1 MVLRHNLPPGVQGD
15 TRGHLNLAVD
25 EVVWLHGSGGA
36 SVLAEWW
43 GSKQEEQ
50 VLFGPVDVR
59 NFSSG
64 SVGNGPVLQHSYPVN
79 TSKEKL
85 KQYLKDASPLPL
97 SLLDRQGQSVG
108 RAAVALSL
116 DEIEGYFPV
125 WSSSQGREIANLHV
139 KLSYREGGEDAQD
152 IPVHLGKRQ
161 NRRGKSLK
169 RVTKNGSNDKGRAGV
184 LSSEEGRKTQ
194 RVTFSEGEIAPRPL
208 SSSNFSPLSGVAS
221 MNTPIADS
229 LITDLLNQSA
239 TLRANMRDQLAEAE
253 LVLEKEDDEKEN
265 LPPTIGSKVSS
276 SQNSDSACTL
286 PSSLPLASALTTPAP
301 PIPWNLSVSRL
312 KQLACVRTLTTTVLF
327 ISLDSS
333 LLARLRRPQNQKKGF
348 VAGRLANS
356 STSAISRQQSPAF
369 FVRFGLPGGKEASF
383 CSRKVSQG
391 GRAEFGE
398 SDVSQ
403 VTCSP
408 TLLDQWWTSSLDFSL
423 FCRSLGQRTP
433 LLLGT
438 ASIGLKHLLD
448 SEAMLSTGLS
458 LALPVYAAQG
468 LARSL
473 GVARAEAKE
482 IVANVSVTLKFG
494 IGEVVKE
501 KKVRPLSPRKAERE
515 GDDTSLTRQ
524 NLPTEESNT
533 IRPQTVTLHSSSAPP
548 LQISQPVLALLKAD
562 AAPSLPVNCTLVHRT
577 WGGEEVRGANL
588 SCTEVLLVPGYAAR
602 TANKQLLS
610 RLLANYL
617 VVEVWQGQQLLGL
630 SKIPTAPLH
639 SGLGNGEPDKVVEAF
654 QGSVQVI
661 GVKDGESVGQLMI
674 GLWAGTLKQLDM
686 LGRSEESSDEKKT
699 EKVDRETMTELAEQF
714 ADSVMLD
721 ESVTEEGITHVYDT
735 PASETELYDVSK
747 DEDTVREVLQSSPER
762 RPESSDA
769 EFAGCLLLQI
779 SVIEG
784 HNLPLNTSLYCTVLG
799 VTSPVASVD
808 DDRSFWDFVAELNI
822 GLDYLTD
829 SRKRLIMKVWNL
841 KGASADAENDQMVG
855 FAAIDISPLQALP
868 CLSGWYNV
876 LDWVGKCRGQIS
888 LMVTPLKPVPRF
900 GEQDL
905 RLSSGDPRQMKYV
918 VQGTY
923 STFPS
928 HLISHT
934 RQIISPVM
942 AMSPSRKVS
951 EESVHPRFNFLPD
964 DPTKSFLEG
973 RLASNLADLDHLSK
987 TLAASLNKG
996 EAQVEQEV
1004 QVEHDLKEPSLN
1016 DTTFVIAGRQEEEM
1030 ATGRSIA
1037 SFSMMQSTI
1046 DENLACIKGLA
1057 GKECHREELAGGE
1070 GCSLAEQRI
1079 QEPVPTSL
1087 PDLNLV
1093 LQDLGLDLDTLQP
1106 QVFTDRSRVGP
1117 EGGNPEI

>member
-1 MVLRHNLPPGVQGD
+1 MASRHNLPPGVQGD
-15 TRGHLNLAVD
+15 TRGHLSLAVD

-64 SVGNGPVLQHSYPVN
+64 SGGRGPVLQHSYPVN

-85 KQYLKDASPLPL
+85 EQYLKDASPLPL

-116 DEIEGYFPV
+116 DEVEGYFPV

-139 KLSYREGGEDAQD
+139 KLSYREGGEDSQD
-152 IPVHLGKRQ
+152 IPVQLGKKQ
-161 NRRGKSLK
+161 YKRGKSLK
-169 RVTKNGSNDKGRAGV
+169 RVTKDGSNDKGRAGV

-208 SSSNFSPLSGVAS
+208 SSSNFSPLSGIAS

-239 TLRANMRDQLAEAE
+239 TLRANMREQLAEAE
-253 LVLEKEDDEKEN
+253 LVLEEEEDEKEN
-265 LPPTIGSKVSS
+265 LPPTVSSKVLP
-276 SQNSDSACTL
+276 SQLSAPACPLPSTL
-286 PSSLPLASALTTPAP
+286 PPASALTTPAP

-312 KQLACVRTLTTTVLF
+312 KQLACVRTLTTTVLS
-327 ISLDSS
+327 ITLDSS

-348 VAGRLANS
+348 VAGRMASS
-356 STSAISRQQSPAF
+356 STSAMSRQQSLAF

-423 FCRSLGQRTP
+423 YCRFLGQRTP

-473 GVARAEAKE
+473 GVARAEARE
-482 IVANVSVTLKFG
+482 IVANVSVALKFG

-501 KKVRPLSPRKAERE
+501 KKARPLSPRKAERE
-515 GDDTSLTRQ
+515 GDDTSPTPQ
-524 NLPTEESNT
+524 NLTTEESNT

-548 LQISQPVLALLKAD
+548 LQISHPVLALLKAD
-562 AAPSLPVNCTLVHRT
+562 AAPSLPLNCTLVHRT
-577 WGGEEVRGANL
+577 WGGEEVRGVNI
-588 SCTEVLLVPGYAAR
+588 SCTEVLLVPGHAAR
-602 TANKQLLS
+602 TANQQLIS

-630 SKIPTAPLH
+630 AKIPTAPLH
-639 SGLGNGEPDKVVEAF
+639 SGLSSGEPDQVVEAF

-661 GVKDGESVGQLMI
+661 GVKDGESVGQLI
-674 GLWAGTLKQLDM
+674 VGLWAGTLKQLDM
-686 LGRSEESSDEKKT
+686 LGRAEGRSEERKT
-699 EKVDRETMTELAEQF
+699 ERVDRETMTELAEQF
-714 ADSVMLD
+714 ADSIMVN
-721 ESVTEEGITHVYDT
+721 ESSTEEGMTHVYDT
-735 PASETELYDVSK
+735 PASETELFDVSK
-747 DEDTVREVLQSSPER
+747 DEDTVREVLQSSPDG
-762 RPESSDA
+762 RPESSEA
-769 EFAGCLLLQI
+769 EIAGCLLLQI

-784 HNLPLNTSLYCTVLG
+784 HNLPPNTSLYCTVLG
-799 VTSPVASVD
+799 VTSSVASVD
-808 DDRSFWDFVAELNI
+808 DNRSFWDFVAELNM

-841 KGASADAENDQMVG
+841 KGASPDAEHDQMVG

-888 LMVTPLKPVPRF
+888 LKVTPLKPVPRF
-900 GEQDL
+900 GEQD
-905 RLSSGDPRQMKYV
+905 RRQSSGDPGQMKYV

-928 HLISHT
+928 HLVSHT
-934 RQIISPVM
+934 RQVISPVM
-942 AMSPSRKVS
+942 AMAPPRNVS
-951 EESVHPRFNFLPD
+951 EKSVHPQFNFLPD
-964 DPTKSFLEG
+964 DPTRSFLEG

-987 TLAASLNKG
+987 NLAASLNRG

-1004 QVEHDLKEPSLN
+1004 QAVQDLEEPSLN
-1016 DTTFVIAGRQEEEM
+1016 DTTFLIAGRHEEEM

-1057 GKECHREELAGGE
+1057 GKECPREELAGGE

-1093 LQDLGLDLDTLQP
+1093 LQHLGLDLDTLQP